1 MIPADLRL
9 RLVAAVL
16 LVLAAS
22 QLAHLGPALAALAL
36 ALLLALA
43 ARPDRA
49 LWRRLRHVEGFVALL
64 LLTLPFAVPGAPLL
78 TLGPLSASLEGLSRA
93 ALLAA
98 KVTTA
103 ALVLLALLGTVE
115 PIRLGAALHALRLP
129 EPLVRLFVLT
139 LRYLGLIGDEA
150 RRLREAMRARAF
162 RARTDRH
169 TWRSFG
175 NLIGMLLVRALDRA
189 ERVTEAMRCR
199 GWAGRMP
206 VSDHPPFTW
215 ADGVFAVLLA
225 AALLALVVLERLPE
239 MLP

>member
-9 RLVAAVL
+9 RLVAVVL

-36 ALLLALA
+36 ALILALA

-78 TLGPLSASLEGLSRA
+78 TLGPLSASLAGLARA

-98 KVTTA
+98 KVSTA

-189 ERVTEAMRCR
+189 RRVEEAMRLR
-199 GWAGRMP
+199 GFSGRFP
-206 VSDHPPFTW
+206 HAALAAPTARDWT
-215 ADGVFAVLLA
+215 GFALLTGLAA
-225 AALLALVVLERLPE
+225 AALLLDRL
-239 MLP
+239 

>member
-9 RLVAAVL
+9 RLLAAVL

-36 ALLLALA
+36 ALILALA

-78 TLGPLSASLEGLSRA
+78 TLGPLSASLEGLARA

-189 ERVTEAMRCR
+189 RRVEEAMRLR
-199 GWAGRMP
+199 GFSGRFP
-206 VSDHPPFTW
+206 HAALAAPTARDWT
-215 ADGVFAVLLA
+215 GFALLTGLAA
-225 AALLALVVLERLPE
+225 AALLLDRL
-239 MLP
+239 

>member
-22 QLAHLGPALAALAL
+22 QLAHLGPALATLFL
-36 ALLLALA
+36 ALLIALA

-189 ERVTEAMRCR
+189 RRVEEAMRLR
-199 GWAGRMP
+199 GFSGRFP
-206 VSDHPPFTW
+206 HAALAAPTARDWT
-215 ADGVFAVLLA
+215 GFALLTGLAA
-225 AALLALVVLERLPE
+225 AALLLDRL
-239 MLP
+239 

>member
-78 TLGPLSASLEGLSRA
+78 TLGPLSASLEGLARA

-189 ERVTEAMRCR
+189 RRVEEAMRLR
-199 GWAGRMP
+199 GFSGRFP
-206 VSDHPPFTW
+206 HAALAAPTARDWTS
-215 ADGVFAVLLA
+215 FALLTGLAA
-225 AALLALVVLERLPE
+225 AALLLDRL
-239 MLP
+239 

>member
-36 ALLLALA
+36 ALILALA

-78 TLGPLSASLEGLSRA
+78 TLGPLSASLEGLARA

-189 ERVTEAMRCR
+189 RRVEEAMRLR
-199 GWAGRMP
+199 GFSGRFP
-206 VSDHPPFTW
+206 HAALAAPTARDWT
-215 ADGVFAVLLA
+215 GFALLTGLAA
-225 AALLALVVLERLPE
+225 AALLLDRL
-239 MLP
+239 

>member
-1 MIPADLRL
+1 MIPGDLRL
-9 RLVAAVL
+9 RLLAAVL

-36 ALLLALA
+36 ALILALA

-64 LLTLPFAVPGAPLL
+64 LLTLPVAVPGAPLL
-78 TLGPLSASLEGLSRA
+78 TLGPLSASLEGLARA

-189 ERVTEAMRCR
+189 RRIEEAMRLR
-199 GWAGRMP
+199 GFSGRFP
-206 VSDHPPFTW
+206 HAALAAPTARDWT
-215 ADGVFAVLLA
+215 GFALLTGLAA
-225 AALLALVVLERLPE
+225 AALLLDRL
-239 MLP
+239 

>member
-78 TLGPLSASLEGLSRA
+78 TLGPLSTSLEGLSRA

-189 ERVTEAMRCR
+189 RRVEEAMRLR
-199 GWAGRMP
+199 GFSGRFP
-206 VSDHPPFTW
+206 HAALAAPTARDWT
-215 ADGVFAVLLA
+215 GFALLTGLAA
-225 AALLALVVLERLPE
+225 AALLLDRL
-239 MLP
+239 

>member
-36 ALLLALA
+36 ALILALA

-189 ERVTEAMRCR
+189 RRVEEAMRLR
-199 GWAGRMP
+199 GFSGRFP
-206 VSDHPPFTW
+206 HAALAAPTARDWT
-215 ADGVFAVLLA
+215 GFALLTGLAA
-225 AALLALVVLERLPE
+225 AALLLDRL
-239 MLP
+239 

>member
-22 QLAHLGPALAALAL
+22 QLAHLGPAMAALAL

-189 ERVTEAMRCR
+189 RRVEEAMRLR
-199 GWAGRMP
+199 GFSGRFP
-206 VSDHPPFTW
+206 HAALAAPTARDWT
-215 ADGVFAVLLA
+215 GFALLTGLAA
-225 AALLALVVLERLPE
+225 AALLLDRL
-239 MLP
+239 

>member
-36 ALLLALA
+36 ALILALA
-43 ARPDRA
+43 TRPDRA

-189 ERVTEAMRCR
+189 RRVEEAMRLR
-199 GWAGRMP
+199 GFSGRFP
-206 VSDHPPFTW
+206 HAALAAPTARDWT
-215 ADGVFAVLLA
+215 GFALLTGLAA
-225 AALLALVVLERLPE
+225 AALLLDRL
-239 MLP
+239 

>member
-9 RLVAAVL
+9 RLLAAVL

-36 ALLLALA
+36 ALILALA
-43 ARPDRA
+43 ARPGRA

-64 LLTLPFAVPGAPLL
+64 LLTLPFTMPGTPLFS
-78 TLGPLSASLEGLSRA
+78 LGPLGASLEGLARA

-98 KVTTA
+98 KVSTA

-189 ERVTEAMRCR
+189 RRIEEAMRLR
-199 GWAGRMP
+199 GFSGRFP
-206 VSDHPPFTW
+206 H
-215 ADGVFAVLLA
+215 AALA
-225 AALLALVVLERLPE
+225 APTARDWTGFALLTGLATTTLLFDRL
-239 MLP
+239 